1 MGDRYFAPFMIGT
14 AIFLFIISFATIQYN
29 KLLLRTRYGKEHP
42 NDWLFH
48 EFYLKVYSAIWGSKN
63 PDEVAVKLGIDIE
76 KYYQSCKIL
85 RIKPNSKKLIVHYIY
100 GLFAL
105 IVSGL
110 LSVLINFAFILPG
123 IVTFFFFTIYD
134 QKKLDKKAE
143 ERKIQIENELPR
155 FLDLLKPELEIGM
168 PIETA
173 IYFICQKFQ
182 SLLSEELL
190 FSMQEMKL
198 GISGWNQAVEN
209 VAEKY
214 DVETLNDFAMDI
226 STSYKKGIPVVH
238 SVARKTKEIRQTHL
252 LMVKERASKATN
264 TILMPIIFFQFMPMI
279 GFIVFPLVMEAITGF
294 N

>member
-1 MGDRYFAPFMIGT
+1 MLLYY
-14 AIFLFIISFATIQYN
+14 QV
-29 KLLLRTRYGKEHP
+29 LLL
-42 NDWLFH
+42 F
-48 EFYLKVYSAIWGSKN
+48 S
-63 PDEVAVKLGIDIE
+63 
-76 KYYQSCKIL
+76 
-85 RIKPNSKKLIVHYIY
+85 
-100 GLFAL
+100 
-105 IVSGL
+105 
-110 LSVLINFAFILPG
+110 
-123 IVTFFFFTIYD
+123 FFTIYD
-134 QKKLDKKAE
+134 QKKLDKKAI

-226 STSYKKGIPVVH
+226 STSYKKVFRLYILLQG
-238 SVARKTKEIRQTHL
+238 KQKEIRQTHL

>member
-1 MGDRYFAPFMIGT
+1 MGDRYFAPFMIGILT
-14 AIFLFIISFATIQYN
+14 PDPAVRELGVTILRIEAFAPFMIGTDIFLFIIAFATIQYN

-63 PDEVAVKLGIDIE
+63 PDAVAVKLGIDIE

-173 IYFICQKFQ
+173 I
-182 SLLSEELL
+182 
-190 FSMQEMKL
+190 
-198 GISGWNQAVEN
+198 
-209 VAEKY
+209 
-214 DVETLNDFAMDI
+214 
-226 STSYKKGIPVVH
+226 
-238 SVARKTKEIRQTHL
+238 
-252 LMVKERASKATN
+252 
-264 TILMPIIFFQFMPMI
+264 
-279 GFIVFPLVMEAITGF
+279 
-294 N
+294 

>member
-14 AIFLFIISFATIQYN
+14 AIFLFIIAFATIQYN

-134 QKKLDKKAE
+134 QKKLDKR
-143 ERKIQIENELPR
+143 RK
-155 FLDLLKPELEIGM
+155 K
-168 PIETA
+168 
-173 IYFICQKFQ
+173 
-182 SLLSEELL
+182 
-190 FSMQEMKL
+190 
-198 GISGWNQAVEN
+198 
-209 VAEKY
+209 EKY
-214 DVETLNDFAMDI
+214 
-226 STSYKKGIPVVH
+226 
-238 SVARKTKEIRQTHL
+238 R
-252 LMVKERASKATN
+252 
-264 TILMPIIFFQFMPMI
+264 
-279 GFIVFPLVMEAITGF
+279 
-294 N
+294 